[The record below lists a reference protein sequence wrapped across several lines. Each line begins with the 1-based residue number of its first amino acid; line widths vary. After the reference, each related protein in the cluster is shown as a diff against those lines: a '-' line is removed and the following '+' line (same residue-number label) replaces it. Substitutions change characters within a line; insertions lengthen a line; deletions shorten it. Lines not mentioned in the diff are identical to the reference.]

1 MSCRVIGRKAESAF
15 LESVLTILRDRG
27 VRTVTANFLPTA
39 KNKLAERFLPDHGFV
54 RHDNGRFTRDLNLPA
69 PEALRD
75 LPIDVTLDGMELTKN
90 V

>member
-1 MSCRVIGRKAESAF
+1 M
-15 LESVLTILRDRG
+15 
-27 VRTVTANFLPTA
+27 
-39 KNKLAERFLPDHGFV
+39 AERFLPDHGFV

-75 LPIDVTLDGMELTKN
+75 LPINVTLDGMELTKN